1 MKSRSKH
8 FPPATVPS
16 RAKQAGEARGRW
28 PWAEASVWTDRML
41 QTLETGVK
49 GGSWFSLIDKVYA
62 KRTLRSAFQR
72 VERNRGAAGVDRV
85 TVQQFGSRLEEEL
98 ESLSESLAAGTY
110 RPQGIRRKWI
120 PKPGSRERR
129 PLGIPTVRD
138 RVVQTALRMVLEPI
152 FERDFAEQ
160 SFGFRPERGCLNA
173 LARVE
178 ELLETG
184 NTWVV
189 DVDLRRFFDTIDH
202 DHLLARIEEKVTD
215 GRVLAL
221 IESFLHQEVMDGLE
235 TWVPEEGTPQG
246 ATLSPLL
253 ANITLDP
260 LDHHMAREGFEMVR
274 YADDFVVLC
283 RSRSNA
289 AKALKRVE
297 EWTAREGLTIHPDK
311 SRIVDATKRGGFDFL
326 GYHFERGYKWPREKS
341 LKELKNRVRAR
352 TRRTNGHSLERIL
365 AELNRTLPG
374 WYSYFKYGHPTTFPR
389 LDQWIR
395 MRLRSI
401 LRKRIG
407 GRGRGRGSDHQRW
420 PNAYFADRGLYS
432 LVAASG
438 AVLQSSLR

>member
-1 MKSRSKH
+1 VKSRSKQ
-8 FPPATVPS
+8 FPPASVPS

-28 PWAEASVWTDRML
+28 PWVEASVWTDRML

-72 VERNRGAAGVDRV
+72 VKRNRGAAGVDRV
-85 TVQQFGSRLEEEL
+85 TVQQFGSRQEEEL
-98 ESLSESLAAGTY
+98 ESLSVSLAAGSY

-120 PKPGSRERR
+120 PKPGSREKR

-178 ELLETG
+178 ELLEAG

-202 DHLLARIEEKVTD
+202 DRLLARIEEKVTD

-260 LDHHMAREGFEMVR
+260 LDHHMAREGFLMVR

-297 EWTAREGLTIHPDK
+297 EWTVREGLSIHPDK

-352 TRRTNGHSLERIL
+352 TRRTNGHSLERIII
-365 AELNRTLPG
+365 EINRTLPG
-374 WYSYFKYGHPTTFPR
+374 WFTYFKYAHPTTFPR
-389 LDQWIR
+389 LDKWIR

-401 LRKRIG
+401 LRKRKG

-432 LVAASG
+432 LAAASDT
-438 AVLQSSLR
+438 VLQSSLR